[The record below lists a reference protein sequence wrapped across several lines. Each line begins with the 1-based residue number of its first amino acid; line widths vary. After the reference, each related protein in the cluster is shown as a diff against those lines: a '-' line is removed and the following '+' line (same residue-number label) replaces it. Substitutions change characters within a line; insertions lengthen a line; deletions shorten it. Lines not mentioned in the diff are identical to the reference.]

1 LIQLPLPLL
10 LGLIIIIPR
19 LGQLFKIPMPLAAIG
34 LGVLAAKYNL
44 IEHAEDS
51 IYLLSTLAITLLFLF
66 AGLEADV
73 RAFAADWKRLAVL
86 SGTHVLLSVGLCG
99 ALMNFLGLPFGAS
112 ALIAIGVLT
121 PSAGFILDSLPSMNL
136 NPSDMPRVRSFAIL
150 LEVASLFLLLFATR
164 AESPVQF
171 VGTVAALGTAALL
184 LPVVWIK
191 LRATLFKKVPRS
203 EFVCLVLIAML
214 ASYGSRELGMYYIFG
229 AFFTGF
235 IIAGLKVESL
245 DEESIK
251 YIHAIELITVLL
263 LPLYFFHAGTGI
275 DIKSVTT
282 ESLALAGVFLLAI
295 PCRILPLFVAQRVVT
310 KSPGKGIMSV
320 VVALTPTLVFG
331 LVMAEILMSNPRV
344 PHWIPGGLVIYTLV
358 ATLFPTFLLRAQTSE
373 MTPYHENTILS
384 DQLTL
389 DEHLD
394 KEGAS

>member
-1 LIQLPLPLL
+1 LVQLPLPLL
-10 LGLIIIIPR
+10 IGLIIILPR
-19 LGQLFKIPMPLAAIG
+19 LGQLLRVPMPLAAIV
-34 LGVLAAKYNL
+34 LGILAARYNL
-44 IEHAEDS
+44 ISQAEDS

-86 SGTHVLLSVGLCG
+86 SGTHVLLSLGLCG
-99 ALMNFLGLPFGAS
+99 ALMGFLGLPFGAA

-136 NPSDMPRVRSFAIL
+136 SPSDMPRVRSFAIL

-164 AESPVQF
+164 AESPAKF
-171 VGTVAALGTAALL
+171 IGTVAALATAALL
-184 LPVVWIK
+184 LPIVWIK
-191 LRATLFKKVPRS
+191 LRKTLFKSVPRS

-245 DEESIK
+245 DQESMR

-263 LPLYFFHAGTGI
+263 LPIYFLHAGSRI
-275 DIKSVTT
+275 DIASVTT
-282 ESLALAGVFLLAI
+282 ASLALAAVFLLAI
-295 PCRILPLFVAQRVVT
+295 PFRMFPILAAQRVVT
-310 KSPGKGIMSV
+310 KTPSKGLMPVAI
-320 VVALTPTLVFG
+320 ALTPTLVFG
-331 LVMAEILMSNPRV
+331 LVMAEILMTTPGV
-344 PHWIPGGLVIYTLV
+344 PQWIPGALVIYTLA

-373 MTPYHENTILS
+373 MDPYHEHPDVS

-389 DEHLD
+389 DEQLD
-394 KEGAS
+394 RSGSA